1 MNALRYVGL
10 FVMMAML
17 GDLFFARAAQ
27 SKECTKFV
35 VVFNEKLTSVPEGVY
50 VGNKMIG
57 IARIA
62 ENGRAGLK
70 ELVICI
76 ENEHAGNIEKNSIC
90 YLSGGKL
97 MIYNVW
103 STGVALR
110 EGDSLDGFPSRNSVY
125 MYEAR
130 MMFDAAM
137 EYVLL
142 FVREQLGSLFGE
154 VGMQN
159 KKL

>member
-1 MNALRYVGL
+1 
-10 FVMMAML
+10 
-17 GDLFFARAAQ
+17 
-27 SKECTKFV
+27 
-35 VVFNEKLTSVPEGVY
+35 
-50 VGNKMIG
+50 
-57 IARIA
+57 
-62 ENGRAGLK
+62 
-70 ELVICI
+70 
-76 ENEHAGNIEKNSIC
+76 
-90 YLSGGKL
+90 